1 MDERSTAVRGTARSR
16 PRQDLAALARG
27 GSLNLV
33 GAASAGLL
41 QFALVVVV
49 TNGFPQRE
57 AGLFFAATATFL
69 ILNALAQ
76 GGAGAGVMRWVP
88 AYLVTGRRAD
98 VPTCLRVALASAV
111 VGSVLLATVV
121 WIAAPQ
127 LAVVMS
133 RGDDPAGMVLLLRVL
148 ALLLPVAAAYEVMLA
163 GTRAH
168 GTMRPT
174 VLIDN
179 IGRMGAQP
187 LAVLVV
193 PALGA
198 GLVALALA
206 WSAPYLLA
214 TAAAAWALRGASRR
228 RSAQP
233 PAPGDAPARPWLT
246 VAIELWRYT
255 SVRTVARICQS
266 ALQRSD
272 IILVAALRSPAE
284 AAIYTAATRLAVIG
298 QLGGQAMARVLQPT
312 LSRLLALG
320 ERDRTESVFQTS
332 TVWCVALTWPVF
344 LSSAA
349 LAPVLLPLFGE
360 GYVAGTAA
368 LVILCSAM
376 LVATAAGPVDVAL
389 VMGGRS
395 TLQLLNIVVAL
406 IVNVALNVL
415 LIPRFGITGAAVAWG
430 AAILTT
436 NLMALAQ
443 VHRHLGLLPRSR
455 GLAWVTCSAALCFGV
470 APLALRLTVE
480 PGLPVIAGW
489 LLACAG
495 AYTAILWRHRDQIG
509 VADVLAL
516 YRDRRGRRRPADGPT
531 TGVGVPASTE
541 PVDTL

>member
-33 GAASAGLL
+33 GAASTGLL
-41 QFALVVVV
+41 QFALVVVI
-49 TNGFPQRE
+49 TNGFPQRD
-57 AGLFFAATATFL
+57 AGLFFAATATFM

-88 AYLVTGRRAD
+88 AYLVTGRGAD
-98 VPTCLRVALASAV
+98 VRTCLRVALASAV
-111 VGSVLLATVV
+111 VGSVLLAAVV
-121 WIAAPQ
+121 WITAPQ

-133 RGDDPAGMVLLLRVL
+133 RGDDSAGMVPLLRVL
-148 ALLLPVAAAYEVMLA
+148 AVLLPVAAAYEVMLA
-163 GTRAH
+163 ATRAH

-187 LAVLVV
+187 LAALVV
-193 PALGA
+193 QAA
-198 GLVALALA
+198 GVGLIALAYA

-214 TAAAAWALRGASRR
+214 ALAAAWALRAASRR
-228 RSAQP
+228 RSAQ
-233 PAPGDAPARPWLT
+233 ARTPGDAPARPWLT
-246 VAIELWRYT
+246 VAVEFWRYT
-255 SVRTVARICQS
+255 SLRTVARIGQS

-298 QLGGQAMARVLQPT
+298 QLGGQAMVRVLQPT

-320 ERDRTESVFQTS
+320 DHSRTEAVFQTS
-332 TVWCVALTWPVF
+332 TVWSVALTWPVF
-344 LSSAA
+344 LTSAA

-360 GYVAGTAA
+360 GYGSGAAA
-368 LVILCSAM
+368 LVILCLAM
-376 LVATAAGPVDVAL
+376 MVATAAGPVDVTL

-395 TLQLLNIVVAL
+395 ALQLFNVAAAL
-406 IVNVALNVL
+406 IVNVALNLL
-415 LIPRFGITGAAVAWG
+415 LIPRLGITGAALAWA

-443 VHRHLGLLPRSR
+443 VHRHLGMLPVSG
-455 GLAWVTCSAALCFGV
+455 GLAWVTGSATLCFGV

-480 PGLPVIAGW
+480 PRPLVIAAW
-489 LLACAG
+489 LLLCAA
-495 AYTAILWRHRDQIG
+495 AYTAALWRRREQIG
-509 VADVLAL
+509 VAEVLDM
-516 YRDRRGRRRPADGPT
+516 YRHRRDRSRRVDG
-531 TGVGVPASTE
+531 STE
-541 PVDTL
+541 TIERL